1 MQIDLTGKKALVT
14 GASRGL
20 GRAIA
25 LSLARAGA
33 DVVITYEK
41 SADKAQAVAD
51 EIKALGRHGEAV
63 QADSASAQA
72 IQDAVTHAA
81 RSLGG
86 LDILVNNAGIARGGP
101 LESMTLADI
110 DALINVNIRG
120 VVIATQEALVHM
132 ADGGRI
138 INIGSCLANRVAMPG
153 IAVYAM
159 TKSALNA
166 LTRGLARDLGPRG
179 ITVNLVHPGPTNSDM
194 NPEDG
199 EQAEAQRQMIA
210 VGHYGQPEDIAAAVT
225 FLASR
230 ADLRYGAGRGWRIE
244 RLIAHFLQASVAR
257 QRPSRAASTGCVLP
271 LTCVFLRSTV
281 PHKKFG
287 IYLIVLLFP
296 YILCGRTVEV
306 RMKIVWSKTA
316 DKPFSK
322 IDNRYKSRIKSRLE
336 KMDDKAS
343 PISDIKKI
351 VLSRKPLPAA
361 IR

>member
-41 SADKAQAVAD
+41 SVDKAQQVVD
-51 EIKALGRHGEAV
+51 EINALGRHSE
-63 QADSASAQA
+63 A
-72 IQDAVTHAA
+72 IQDAVTQAA

-120 VVIATQEALVHM
+120 VVIAIQEALVHM
-132 ADGGRI
+132 SDGGRI
-138 INIGSCLANRVAMPG
+138 INIGSCLANRVAQPG
-153 IAVYAM
+153 IAVYSM
-159 TKSALNA
+159 TKSALNS

-199 EQAEAQRQMIA
+199 EQADSQRQLIA
-210 VGHYGQPEDIAAAVT
+210 LGHYGQPEDVAAAVT
-225 FLASR
+225 FLAS
-230 ADLRYGAGRGWRIE
+230 
-244 RLIAHFLQASVAR
+244 
-257 QRPSRAASTGCVLP
+257 
-271 LTCVFLRSTV
+271 
-281 PHKKFG
+281 
-287 IYLIVLLFP
+287 
-296 YILCGRTVEV
+296 
-306 RMKIVWSKTA
+306 
-316 DKPFSK
+316 
-322 IDNRYKSRIKSRLE
+322 
-336 KMDDKAS
+336 
-343 PISDIKKI
+343 
-351 VLSRKPLPAA
+351 PAA
-361 IR
+361 GQISGTGLDVDGGLNA

>member
-41 SADKAQAVAD
+41 SVDKAQAVAD
-51 EIKALGRHGEAV
+51 EIKALGRYGEAV

-72 IQDAVTHAA
+72 IQEAVTHAA

-101 LESMTLADI
+101 LESMTLAGI

-153 IAVYAM
+153 ISVYAM

-166 LTRGLARDLGPRG
+166 LARDLGPRG

-225 FLASR
+225 FLAS
-230 ADLRYGAGRGWRIE
+230 
-244 RLIAHFLQASVAR
+244 
-257 QRPSRAASTGCVLP
+257 
-271 LTCVFLRSTV
+271 
-281 PHKKFG
+281 
-287 IYLIVLLFP
+287 
-296 YILCGRTVEV
+296 
-306 RMKIVWSKTA
+306 
-316 DKPFSK
+316 
-322 IDNRYKSRIKSRLE
+322 
-336 KMDDKAS
+336 
-343 PISDIKKI
+343 
-351 VLSRKPLPAA
+351 PAA
-361 IR
+361 GQISGTGLDVDGGLNA

>member
-51 EIKALGRHGEAV
+51 EIKALGRYGEAV

-72 IQDAVTHAA
+72 IQEAVTHAA

-199 EQAEAQRQMIA
+199 EPGGSPAPDDCGRSLRPAGRHRRGGHLPRQP
-210 VGHYGQPEDIAAAVT
+210 GR
-225 FLASR
+225 R

-257 QRPSRAASTGCVLP
+257 QRPFRAASTGCVLP
-271 LTCVFLRSTV
+271 FTCVFSPLYST
-281 PHKKFG
+281 P
-287 IYLIVLLFP
+287 
-296 YILCGRTVEV
+296 
-306 RMKIVWSKTA
+306 
-316 DKPFSK
+316 
-322 IDNRYKSRIKSRLE
+322 
-336 KMDDKAS
+336 
-343 PISDIKKI
+343 
-351 VLSRKPLPAA
+351 
-361 IR
+361 

>member
-33 DVVITYEK
+33 DVIITYEK

-51 EIKALGRHGEAV
+51 EIKALGRHSEAV

-120 VVIATQEALVHM
+120 VVIAIQKALVHM
-132 ADGGRI
+132 SDGGRI
-138 INIGSCLANRVAMPG
+138 INIGSCLANRVAQPG
-153 IAVYAM
+153 IAVYSM
-159 TKSALNA
+159 TKSALNS

-199 EQAEAQRQMIA
+199 EQADSQRQLIA
-210 VGHYGQPEDIAAAVT
+210 LGHYGQPEDVAAAVT
-225 FLASR
+225 FLAS
-230 ADLRYGAGRGWRIE
+230 
-244 RLIAHFLQASVAR
+244 
-257 QRPSRAASTGCVLP
+257 
-271 LTCVFLRSTV
+271 
-281 PHKKFG
+281 
-287 IYLIVLLFP
+287 
-296 YILCGRTVEV
+296 
-306 RMKIVWSKTA
+306 
-316 DKPFSK
+316 
-322 IDNRYKSRIKSRLE
+322 
-336 KMDDKAS
+336 
-343 PISDIKKI
+343 
-351 VLSRKPLPAA
+351 PAA
-361 IR
+361 GQISGTGLDVDGGLNA

>member
-41 SADKAQAVAD
+41 SVDKARAVAD
-51 EIKALGRHGEAV
+51 EIKATGRYGEAV

-120 VVIATQEALVHM
+120 VVIATEALVHM

-166 LTRGLARDLGPRG
+166 LTRGTARDLGPRG
-179 ITVNLVHPGPTNSDM
+179 ITVNLVHPWPTNSDM

-225 FLASR
+225 FLAS
-230 ADLRYGAGRGWRIE
+230 
-244 RLIAHFLQASVAR
+244 
-257 QRPSRAASTGCVLP
+257 
-271 LTCVFLRSTV
+271 
-281 PHKKFG
+281 
-287 IYLIVLLFP
+287 
-296 YILCGRTVEV
+296 
-306 RMKIVWSKTA
+306 
-316 DKPFSK
+316 
-322 IDNRYKSRIKSRLE
+322 
-336 KMDDKAS
+336 
-343 PISDIKKI
+343 
-351 VLSRKPLPAA
+351 PAA
-361 IR
+361 GQISGTGLTWMAD